1 MTEPSS
7 MNPTIPLAA
16 LSVAGCSYQ
25 NSPQPSSAE
34 ITSSVVSL
42 HNPLVSPSTC
52 APSVRMPTPEPYDPQ
67 KQPVPTRLSKLSKP
81 AIPAEMQRY
90 ERKIKISKVYYTQEI
105 ESGKLQYIEPA
116 ITGWDRLVHPEGAP
130 YFHKQIPGTERHV
143 FTDTDLSVP
152 QHLYEVEKFIKDLF
166 EAAERL
172 PTPISPQTV
181 LVLELKFDHVPTRR
195 KQQCIYYFVDHSRKS
210 IFWVHKRKISEIC
223 ANIKGVKS
231 EGHLKYAIETHYWF
245 GVVGAVKSDDR
256 RLTQH
261 FPNRNHL
268 ELYPDDQVV
277 KEEFFVELRQTLIHA
292 NADSILSD
300 TSLAPFE
307 SGDLQRLLELISNIQ
322 DSVGKRHA
330 HSMSV
335 LARVMLHTK
344 FLNFCG
350 QVGARLDAD
359 QSVFTKKIAKDEP
372 VSLFMKL
379 LDLAL
384 LGAPTAHLRGV
395 RSIWVDKTIN
405 ESRWKIYISRLNTEW
420 NGFTIYS
427 TVMLAV
433 DISFLA
439 VPGVQSTNGDQS
451 GATISIYASVITSVS
466 ALIIS
471 VLLAGQ
477 IRRLDVDSVEGGAT
491 YMDRMTKSVFGMEAL
506 AVMFSLPYSLL
517 LWGMF
522 FFILA
527 LSFLVFQ
534 TNDHVTL
541 ATMIPSWIV
550 VVLMT
555 LWPLWWGTISS
566 LPLAM
571 PSAGLSRKR
580 TQANNNA

>member
-1 MTEPSS
+1 MTS
-7 MNPTIPLAA
+7 
-16 LSVAGCSYQ
+16 G
-25 NSPQPSSAE
+25 
-34 ITSSVVSL
+34 SL
-42 HNPLVSPSTC
+42 FKF
-52 APSVRMPTPEPYDPQ
+52 R
-67 KQPVPTRLSKLSKP
+67 P
-81 AIPAEMQRY
+81 AIA
-90 ERKIKISKVYYTQEI
+90 
-105 ESGKLQYIEPA
+105 
-116 ITGWDRLVHPEGAP
+116 GWDRLVHPEGAP

-143 FTDTDLSVP
+143 FTDTDLSVLS
-152 QHLYEVEKFIKDLF
+152 HLDEVEEFIKVLF
-166 EAAERL
+166 KAAERL
-172 PTPISPQTV
+172 QTSISPLTV
-181 LVLELKFDHVPTRR
+181 LVLELQLDADVPAPEKHPCT
-195 KQQCIYYFVDHSRKS
+195 YYFVDHSRKS
-210 IFWVHKRKISEIC
+210 IFWVHPRRTREIC
-223 ANIKGVKS
+223 GNIQGVKS
-231 EGHLKYAIETHYWF
+231 EGHLRYAIETHYWF
-245 GVVGAVKSDDR
+245 GVVGAFVI
-256 RLTQH
+256 LTTRMPANQIATA
-261 FPNRNHL
+261 NHL

-277 KEEFFVELRQTLIHA
+277 KEEFIVELRQTLIHA
-292 NADSILSD
+292 SADSILSD

-307 SGDLQRLLELISNIQ
+307 SGDLQRLLDLISNIQ

-350 QVGARLDAD
+350 QIGARLDAD
-359 QSVFTKKIAKDEP
+359 HSVFTKKIAKDEP
-372 VSLFMKL
+372 VSFFMKL

-405 ESRWKIYISRLNTEW
+405 ESRWKTYISRLNSEW

-439 VPGVQSTNGDQS
+439 VPGVESPDGDQS
-451 GATISIYASVITSVS
+451 GATLSIYASVITSVS

-471 VLLAGQ
+471 VLLVGQ
-477 IRRLDVDSVEGGAT
+477 IRRHDVDSVEGGAT
-491 YMDRMTKSVFGMEAL
+491 YMARMTDSVFGMEAL

-527 LSFLVFQ
+527 LSFVVFQ
-534 TNDHVTL
+534 TNDKLTL

-555 LWPLWWGTISS
+555 LWPLRWGHIPS

-571 PSAGLSRKR
+571 PSEGSRTR
-580 TQANNNA
+580 TQTSNNP